1 MGGITKIWES
11 NCSVSF
17 VCVSVN
23 GVEWGHRQ
31 SSGVRFCFLL
41 TKQNPKPEHREHRAQ
56 CQTGSCG
63 LNNALYLNV
72 TLKTSVWTFLVFVTD
87 NRRTQHIPVGRQC
100 VLSLF
105 CRGYFNKIPSKASEM
120 AQWYR
125 QPAAAMTHVWSQR
138 LTCWK
143 ALSSDLHAHAVA
155 CMNMCVHPHSH

>member
-17 VCVSVN
+17 ICVSVN

-87 NRRTQHIPVGRQC
+87 NRRSQHIPVGRQC

-125 QPAAAMTHVWSQR
+125 QPLPLWPTFDPKGWHAGRRCPLTAMRMLW
-138 LTCWK
+138 LAWTC
-143 ALSSDLHAHAVA
+143 V
-155 CMNMCVHPHSH
+155 CTPT